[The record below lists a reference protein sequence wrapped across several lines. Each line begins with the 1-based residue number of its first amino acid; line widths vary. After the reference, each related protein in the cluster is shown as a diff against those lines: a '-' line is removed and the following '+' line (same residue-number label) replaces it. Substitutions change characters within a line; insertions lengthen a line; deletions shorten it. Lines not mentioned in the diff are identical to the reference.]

1 MKRILS
7 TSVLTLIAFSIILSC
22 SADEDDSPPPSNIV
36 QTPEPEPPA
45 PTQYTLTVSAGEGG
59 TVSSE
64 GGTYEEGTSVNLT
77 ASPNS
82 EYIFQSWSN
91 GSTDNPLTVTVN
103 QNITLTANFSINR
116 ALIALPI
123 DYTRGS
129 YFTRTTFHDIDWDVF
144 SNVDWESL
152 NINDNR
158 MNHGAVLVDYNNDG
172 KLDLIRTNNS
182 NIVRQPND
190 FIIMKGS
197 EEGFII
203 DPSNTNIQSTIHS
216 TKPLLGDFDNNGFV
230 DYFVVDLGL
239 DYEGD
244 YTSADLGENNILLM
258 NYNGVFE
265 KIDLAELGEPISE
278 YHNGATADIDN
289 DGDLDILVTTI
300 KSKFSV
306 EDNPQEGYGA
316 DGHLVYE
323 NDGSGNFT
331 ISTWEEH
338 PWFPVT
344 NFTYEDENYDETQ
357 EENMMEVLHIELY
370 DINNDGF
377 VDLVTGNAD
386 YKINSKIFFGSP
398 HGFIEY
404 VLLPSVENFT
414 VVTDIDF
421 LDLNNDGISEII
433 LTRTGDDKG
442 GVFYENAALQIV
454 SYEGEDVTDIYISN
468 GDSIVNTPGNYWIE
482 ELSVSNEI
490 FIDDTQRNGNRP
502 TWIRVNGKYT
512 YQ

>member
-1 MKRILS
+1 MKKIHTILF
-7 TSVLTLIAFSIILSC
+7 TACLIISSC
-22 SADEDDSPPPSNIV
+22 GAEEDTPAPPSNIV

-45 PTQYTLTVSAGEGG
+45 PIQYTLTVTAGDGG

-64 GGTYEEGTSVNLT
+64 GGTYDEGTTVNLT

-103 QNITLTANFSINR
+103 QNVTLTANFSKNR

-129 YFTRTTFHDIDWDVF
+129 YFTRTTFHDVDWDVF
-144 SNVDWESL
+144 SNVDWDSL

-172 KLDLIRTNNS
+172 ILDLIRTNNS
-182 NIVRQPND
+182 DVVGQPND

-203 DPSNTNIQSTIHS
+203 DPSNTNIESTIHS
-216 TKPLLGDFDNNGFV
+216 SKPLLGDYDNNGFV
-230 DYFVVDLGL
+230 DYFVVDLGI

-244 YTSADLGENNILLM
+244 YTSADLGENNVLLM

-289 DGDLDILVTTI
+289 DGDLDILVNTI
-300 KSKFSV
+300 KPKFR
-306 EDNPQEGYGA
+306 DGTLQEGFGA
-316 DGHLVYE
+316 YGHLVYE
-323 NDGSGNFT
+323 NDGSGNFS

-344 NFTYEDENYDETQ
+344 NFIYQDENYDETQ
-357 EENMMEVLHIELY
+357 EENMLEVLHIELY

-386 YKINSKIFFGSP
+386 DKINSKIFFGSP
-398 HGFIEY
+398 NGFNEY

-454 SYEGEDVTDIYISN
+454 SHEGEDVTDMYISN
-468 GDSIVNTPGNYWIE
+468 GDKIVNTPGNYWIE
-482 ELSVSNEI
+482 ELSVSNEM